1 MTDVLMIVIIGGFF
15 LAAALLVQ
23 APGRVVADA
32 SEDWDS
38 GGPAEPGV
46 SDPGGPAGPGVSES
60 GGPGVS
66 EPAPAGRTTT
76 TPGPA

>member
-23 APGRVVADA
+23 ALGRVVADA

-38 GGPAEPGV
+38 GGPA
-46 SDPGGPAGPGVSES
+46 
-60 GGPGVS
+60 GPGVS
-66 EPAPAGRTTT
+66 EPAPA
-76 TPGPA
+76 

>member
-23 APGRVVADA
+23 ALGRVVADA

-38 GGPAEPGV
+38 GGPAGPGV
-46 SDPGGPAGPGVSES
+46 SDSGGPA
-60 GGPGVS
+60 GPGVS